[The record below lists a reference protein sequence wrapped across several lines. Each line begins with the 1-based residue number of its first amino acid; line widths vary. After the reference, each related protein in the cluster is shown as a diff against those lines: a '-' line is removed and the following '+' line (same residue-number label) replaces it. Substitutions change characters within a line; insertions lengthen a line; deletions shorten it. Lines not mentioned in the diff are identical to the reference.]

1 MQRHADRT
9 HHGVTLRVAF
19 DSGPLLDPPT
29 GVGRYTRELARSL
42 AEAGVDVRPYAVA
55 IRGKPDR
62 AMARWRV
69 PARLVHGAWLK
80 AGKPSADRLVGDV
93 DVVHGTNF
101 VLPPTSRPGVVTVH
115 DLSFLRDDA
124 FPGAAAWAKLVPW
137 SIERAARVITIT
149 HQVAR
154 ELVDH
159 YGLDQSRIVVTHL
172 GVAPV
177 FFGAAP
183 LSDASLERL
192 GIARPF
198 VLAAGALEPRKN
210 LARLLAAWD
219 GLGAEKDGWSLVL
232 AGPKGWGP
240 GLPET
245 PGVVLTGW
253 IGDETLPGLL
263 AAADV
268 FAFPS
273 LYEGFGMPPLEAMA
287 AGTACVAG
295 SYNAAE
301 EVLGDAALLVDPLD
315 VSSIA
320 EGLARLMTDEQSKRS
335 FALAGKARAANFTW
349 ERTARAT
356 ISAYEVAA
364 G

>member
-1 MQRHADRT
+1 MR
-9 HHGVTLRVAF
+9 
-19 DSGPLLDPPT
+19 
-29 GVGRYTRELARSL
+29 
-42 AEAGVDVRPYAVA
+42 
-55 IRGKPDR
+55 
-62 AMARWRV
+62 RWKL
-69 PARLVHGAWLK
+69 PARLVHRAWLRT
-80 AGKPSADRLVGDV
+80 GRPSADRLVGDV
-93 DVVHGTNF
+93 NVVHGTNF

-137 SIERAARVITIT
+137 SMARAERVVTIT
-149 HQVAR
+149 EQVAG

-159 YGLDQSRIVVTHL
+159 YDIDRSKIVVTHL

-177 FFGAAP
+177 FFGAGP
-183 LSDASLERL
+183 LSDATLGRL

-210 LARLLAAWD
+210 LARLLSAWNA
-219 GLGAEKDGWSLVL
+219 LGGEKDGWTLVV

-253 IGDETLPGLL
+253 VGDETLPGLL

-268 FAFPS
+268 FVFPS
-273 LYEGFGMPPLEAMA
+273 LYEGFGLPPLEAMA
-287 AGTACVAG
+287 TGTACIAG
-295 SYNAAE
+295 SYAAAE
-301 EVLGDAALLVDPLD
+301 EVLGDSALLVDPRD

-320 EGLARLMTDEQSKRS
+320 AGLARLMTDEQSKRS

-356 ISAYEVAA
+356 IAAYDSAVS
-364 G
+364 GL

>member
-1 MQRHADRT
+1 M
-9 HHGVTLRVAF
+9 
-19 DSGPLLDPPT
+19 
-29 GVGRYTRELARSL
+29 
-42 AEAGVDVRPYAVA
+42 
-55 IRGKPDR
+55 K
-62 AMARWRV
+62 RWRV
-69 PARLVHGAWLK
+69 PARLVHKAWLQT
-80 AGKPSADRLVGDV
+80 GRPSADRLVGDV

-101 VLPPTSRPGVVTVH
+101 VLPPTSRPGAVTVH
-115 DLSFLRDDA
+115 DLSFLREDA
-124 FPGAAAWAKLVPW
+124 FPGAAAWSRLVPW
-137 SIERAARVITIT
+137 SIDRAERVVTIT
-149 HQVAR
+149 EQVAG

-159 YGLDQSRIVVTHL
+159 YGIDRSKIVVTHL

-177 FFGAAP
+177 FFGATP
-183 LSDASLERL
+183 LSDASLGRL

-210 LARLLAAWD
+210 LSRLLSAWSA
-219 GLGAEKDGWSLVL
+219 LGKEKDGWTLVI

-253 IGDETLPGLL
+253 VGDETLPGLL

-273 LYEGFGMPPLEAMA
+273 LYEGFGLPPLEAMA
-287 AGTACVAG
+287 TGTACLAG
-295 SYNAAE
+295 SYAAAH
-301 EVLGDAALLVDPLD
+301 EVLGDAALLVDPRD

-320 EGLARLMTDEQSKRS
+320 AGLGGLMTDEQSKRS

-356 ISAYEVAA
+356 IAAYESAL
-364 G
+364 GSS

>member
-1 MQRHADRT
+1 M
-9 HHGVTLRVAF
+9 

-29 GVGRYTRELARSL
+29 GIGRYVRELAHSL
-42 AEAGVDVRPYAVA
+42 ADVGVEVRPYAVA
-55 IRGKPDR
+55 LRGKTDGSIDR
-62 AMARWRV
+62 LRL
-69 PARLVHGAWLK
+69 PARVVHKAWLRS
-80 AGKPSADRLVGDV
+80 GRPSADRLVGDV

-101 VLPPTSRPGVVTVH
+101 VLPPTKAPGVVTIH

-124 FPGAAAWAKLVPW
+124 FPGAAAWARMVPW
-137 SIERAARVITIT
+137 SIERAERVLTVT
-149 HQVAR
+149 DHVAG
-154 ELVDH
+154 ELIDH
-159 YGLDQSRIVVTHL
+159 YGIDRSKIVVTHL
-172 GVAPV
+172 GVSPA

-183 LSDASLERL
+183 LSDASLHRM

-198 VLAAGALEPRKN
+198 VLAAGTLEPRKN
-210 LARLLAAWD
+210 LPRLLAAWNS
-219 GLGAEKDGWSLVL
+219 LGSEKAGWSLVL

-240 GLPET
+240 GLPRT
-245 PGVVLTGW
+245 DGVVLTGW
-253 IGDETLPGLL
+253 VGDETLPGLL

-295 SYNAAE
+295 TYNVAE
-301 EVLGDAALLVDPLD
+301 EVLGDAAVMVDPLE

-320 EGLARLMTDEQSKRS
+320 GGLAKLMTDEGQRRS
-335 FALAGKARAANFTW
+335 FALSGKARAAVFTW
-349 ERTARAT
+349 ERTARET
-356 ISAYEVAA
+356 LDAYEQAVRA